1 LNWKLFRSI
10 TTVESMETNQDDN
23 SRQVPDN
30 SIVNETNNLVCREDW
45 FEYFLS
51 FFFLKSEEEKQ
62 LQERIKKLLTILN
75 GEITIDLHMQFLIKN
90 NHADLLILKQIKVNQ
105 KFKIFFFLLFLF
117 IK

>member
-1 LNWKLFRSI
+1 MKLIIQYVEKIDLNIFYL
-10 TTVESMETNQDDN
+10 
-23 SRQVPDN
+23 
-30 SIVNETNNLVCREDW
+30 
-45 FEYFLS
+45 

-117 IK
+117 IKQDVVQNPICHTATIIANGFMLSGTTSDQFLK